1 MIYQTKSFIPGEY
14 IVREGELGNG
24 FYILDEGELEVT
36 RNEKVLNEIT
46 LQGAMFGELSDLL
59 NHKRDASIRA
69 KTSAVV
75 KFFDMGL
82 QEFVVKNPKFAVKII
97 RNLGRRLC
105 WMNEMA
111 IRGNT
116 RNDYLRSV
124 EPIAEDGNLELVPRL
139 LVVDDK
145 KMIFDQLKDCIA
157 DTGWEALG
165 ALEAEEALDICESE
179 SFSAIVISCSL
190 PDDSAIDLR
199 RKLKTNPLSSRT
211 PVVGMLVKI
220 DDSALKTAADAG
232 FSHFIYKP
240 IVKNAALT
248 TLYQVLELDPS
259 DQYFQ
264 VVKGSLLFSVPAEL
278 TASLVDEIKSS
289 FRARI
294 RDTINDGVDKVI
306 VDVSKLEEVGE
317 DSVELVGDFA
327 EEIEGMGNPFD
338 IAFISQGEDSD
349 MWKNLDGCEEAEV
362 FDTLE
367 DAVSGQSE

>member
-1 MIYQTKSFIPGEY
+1 MIFQTKSFSPGEY
-14 IVREGELGNG
+14 ILREGQLGNG

-124 EPIAEDGNLELVPRL
+124 EPVAEDGNLELVPRL

-157 DTGWEALG
+157 DTGWEILG
-165 ALEAEEALDICESE
+165 ALDAEEALDICESE

-190 PDDSAIDLR
+190 PDDSAIELR

-240 IVKNAALT
+240 IEKNAALT

-264 VVKGSLLFSVPAEL
+264 LVKGSLLFYVPAEL

-306 VDVSKLEEVGE
+306 IDVSKLEEVGE

-327 EEIEGMGNPFD
+327 EEIEGMGNPFN
-338 IAFISQGEDSD
+338 IAFISPGEDSD

-367 DAVSGQSE
+367 GALSG

>member
-1 MIYQTKSFIPGEY
+1 
-14 IVREGELGNG
+14 
-24 FYILDEGELEVT
+24 
-36 RNEKVLNEIT
+36 
-46 LQGAMFGELSDLL
+46 
-59 NHKRDASIRA
+59 
-69 KTSAVV
+69 
-75 KFFDMGL
+75 
-82 QEFVVKNPKFAVKII
+82 
-97 RNLGRRLC
+97 
-105 WMNEMA
+105 
-111 IRGNT
+111 
-116 RNDYLRSV
+116 
-124 EPIAEDGNLELVPRL
+124 
-139 LVVDDK
+139 
-145 KMIFDQLKDCIA
+145 
-157 DTGWEALG
+157 
-165 ALEAEEALDICESE
+165 
-179 SFSAIVISCSL
+179 
-190 PDDSAIDLR
+190 
-199 RKLKTNPLSSRT
+199 
-211 PVVGMLVKI
+211 MLVKI

-306 VDVSKLEEVGE
+306 IDVSKLEEVGE